1 MDDACPN
8 VAAGELVVT
17 EFRGSQDG
25 ADTYGEWLEVFNAG
39 DSAIDLGG
47 LRVRALDLDGGSQSL
62 FMVRDGQLRLEPG
75 DYAVFGG
82 LDREPLPAHLDYS
95 FAVDGVTGL
104 RAGAIVTLESCGE
117 VIDETL
123 YRSLPSVGTWS
134 LDGTLVPDAEVND
147 LEEAW
152 CTDDLPD
159 EAGGPVTELG
169 VPGTPGQP
177 NRECGT

>member
-1 MDDACPN
+1 MKHLVVQGRRLRPLALAGVVCSSSLPVACERSPLDDACPN

-82 LDREPLPAHLDYS
+82 LDRDPLPAHLDYS

-123 YRSLPSVGTWS
+123 YRSLPRDRKSV
-134 LDGTLVPDAEVND
+134 V
-147 LEEAW
+147 
-152 CTDDLPD
+152 
-159 EAGGPVTELG
+159 
-169 VPGTPGQP
+169 
-177 NRECGT
+177 